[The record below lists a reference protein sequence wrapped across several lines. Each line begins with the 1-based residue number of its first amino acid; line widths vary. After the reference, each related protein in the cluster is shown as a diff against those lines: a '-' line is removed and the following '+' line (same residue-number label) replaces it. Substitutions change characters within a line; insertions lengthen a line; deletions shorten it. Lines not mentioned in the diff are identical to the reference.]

1 MSEHITHI
9 AVYED
14 CMRIMQHGPKKLTKA
29 FHEAVDKAYDAGL
42 FCSGARGNH
51 LFAIPIIEDN
61 RELYGTPRYGKKEA
75 EQVAGAVGW
84 LTHRAADLQMKPIF
98 KQVDELGNQML
109 WSDECQMYHD
119 AMVYKEV
126 YKGGKLSTLSD
137 LHPVNETLLSH
148 RMQANTASKHL
159 NVDCFENLMAH
170 YYVGQMMSN
179 NLFTSELGDVNE
191 FTEKM
196 VESSSDLYEDLRIYI
211 RAYENP
217 EPFKYHGYLSNFNIY
232 NREDALIRF
241 VRYVQ
246 EHNAPHPS
254 VSLPKALADASQQS
268 NYAQALKRGY
278 DYIEALSD
286 FFEKKISRE
295 KVIELCEI

>member
-1 MSEHITHI
+1 MSEHIAHI

-14 CMRIMQHGPKKLTKA
+14 SVRIMQHGPKKITKA
-29 FHEAVDKAYDAGL
+29 FHEAIDTTYDAGL

-51 LFAIPIIEDN
+51 LFAIPIIEAN
-61 RELYGTPRYGKKEA
+61 RELYGTSRYGKKEA
-75 EQVAGAVGW
+75 EQVAGAIGW

-98 KQVDELGNQML
+98 NQVDELGNQML

-119 AMVYKEV
+119 ALVYKEV
-126 YKGGKLSTLSD
+126 YKGGRLSTLSD
-137 LHPVNETLLSH
+137 IHQVNETLLSP
-148 RMQANTASKHL
+148 RMQANAASKHV

-170 YYVGQMMSN
+170 YYVGQMLST
-179 NLFTSELGDVNE
+179 NLFTRELGDVNE

-232 NREDALIRF
+232 NSEDALIRF
-241 VRYVQ
+241 VRHVQ
-246 EHNAPHPS
+246 ENNAPHPS
-254 VSLPKALADASQQS
+254 VSLPEALADASRQS

-286 FFEKKISRE
+286 FFEKKISRDE
-295 KVIELCEI
+295 VIKLCEI